1 MQGRKK
7 SARQKIL
14 AAADEL
20 SRDLGPA
27 NLSLDA
33 VAQRA
38 GVSKGGLLYHFPSK
52 ARLLKAMVEHYIE
65 VFDANLAE
73 TEREHGGGENR
84 LVEAYLDLVV
94 ADLARKQP
102 PSQGVLAALS
112 ENPDFI
118 TPIKEYNRILLDR
131 LKANASDENAALI
144 VFLAL
149 EGMRSLKLFDMDLLT
164 RQERESVVAV
174 LHAALH

>member
-7 SARQKIL
+7 SARQRIL

-52 ARLLKAMVEHYIE
+52 ARLLKA
-65 VFDANLAE
+65 
-73 TEREHGGGENR
+73 
-84 LVEAYLDLVV
+84 LVEL
-94 ADLARKQP
+94 
-102 PSQGVLAALS
+102 
-112 ENPDFI
+112 
-118 TPIKEYNRILLDR
+118 
-131 LKANASDENAALI
+131 
-144 VFLAL
+144 
-149 EGMRSLKLFDMDLLT
+149 
-164 RQERESVVAV
+164 
-174 LHAALH
+174 